1 MAKIRTLVIKSVGLL
16 SDNYSI
22 SGMVSRYLSYRRYGL
37 IARRGWGATHPA
49 AQRLGRAGG
58 GCGGGCLV
66 HSTPMPT
73 NICVEPVGPVCFPY
87 RVTRSTPSDGSNTP
101 CHTYTASRHVN
112 QNSFT
117 NNYLLKHYSYAFA
130 SLYSAF
136 EATIYSPVS
145 QRRYQKSE
153 KLMTVQVHQL
163 FSEILYLL

>member
-49 AQRLGRAGG
+49 APRRARGHG
-58 GCGGGCLV
+58 GCEERWGGGCLV

-87 RVTRSTPSDGSNTP
+87 RVTRSTPSDGSTP
-101 CHTYTASRHVN
+101 RHTHTTSRHVN
-112 QNSFT
+112 QDSFT
-117 NNYLLKHYSYAFA
+117 NSH
-130 SLYSAF
+130 SL
-136 EATIYSPVS
+136 E
-145 QRRYQKSE
+145 
-153 KLMTVQVHQL
+153 H
-163 FSEILYLL
+163 